1 MIESSQTD
9 LLGVQRQQ
17 KKITGRTLSA
27 VLVASTLFVLF
38 GNGLLFVHKN
48 GAVFQHL
55 RFASAFVGSV
65 LSGKFIDIIGRKCTI
80 FMALIFYL
88 LGYIFALLSW
98 QTSIFSKD
106 TSTIFCFIGAMYY
119 GVGVGMTSL
128 VVPIYIA
135 EISSPNLRG
144 LMGVMCNN
152 ALLLGA
158 CLLLVIDVEF
168 PSSLYFNN
176 IIGISFSLL
185 GFLIILMPETPRWLL
200 TQNRRDEAL
209 KNLFWLSGELHDAE
223 DQCVDIQISVEHQQI
238 VSVNDYRSLGLFRPL
253 FIGSLLCFIQQFI
266 YHQYSFNFQKFLE
279 VKIVALPLFLLLQTL
294 LALLG
299 CILVHAFRRRPLFMS
314 GSAFLFL
321 YSIIIATYYQIKRNF
336 NGTTQYTTVFYGIAF
351 TLSWG
356 PLPWIIFSE
365 IFPPRARGTFGSI
378 AISAYWLLNNVRYL
392 ITNWLIENEKFSFW
406 LLSGIYLISIP
417 LIYFIVPETKGKTL
431 EEIEHY
437 YIMHRTFRNYLF

>member
-9 LLGVQRQQ
+9 LLGEQRQQ
-17 KKITGRTLSA
+17 KKVIVRTLSA

-48 GAVFQHL
+48 NANFQHS
-55 RFASAFVGSV
+55 RFTSAFVGSL
-65 LSGKFIDIIGRKCTI
+65 LSGKFIDIIGRKFTI
-80 FMALIFYL
+80 FLALVFYL
-88 LGYIFALLSW
+88 LSYIFALLSW
-98 QTSIFSKD
+98 QMSIFLKD
-106 TSTIFCFIGAMYY
+106 TSTIFCYIGAIYY
-119 GVGVGMTSL
+119 GIGVGMTSL

-135 EISSPNLRG
+135 EISSPYLRG

-152 ALLLGA
+152 ALIFGA
-158 CLLLVIDVEF
+158 SLLLVIEF
-168 PSSLYFNN
+168 KLSSHLYFND
-176 IIGISFSLL
+176 IIGILFCLL
-185 GFLIILMPETPRWLL
+185 GFLLILMPETPRWLL

-223 DQCVDIQISVEHQQI
+223 DQCVDIQISVQHQQI
-238 VSVNDYRSLGLFRPL
+238 ISVNDYRSLGLFRPL
-253 FIGSLLCFIQQFI
+253 FIGSLLCFVQQFI
-266 YHQYSFNFQKFLE
+266 YHQYSFNFQKLLE
-279 VKIVALPLFLLLQTL
+279 AKVVALPLFLLLQTL

-299 CILVHAFRRRPLFMS
+299 CILVHAFRRRPLLIS

-321 YSIIIATYYQIKRNF
+321 YSIIIAVYYQIKHSF
-336 NGTTQYTTVFYGIAF
+336 NGSTLYTTVFYGIVF

-392 ITNWLIENEKFSFW
+392 ITDWLIENEKYSFW